1 MFYITGDTHRNFDR
15 VYNFCKNNNT
25 SKDDVMIILGDA
37 GINFLVGRADGYKD
51 TLLKA
56 KLEDTLPITLF
67 CIHGNHEQR
76 PSEISSYEKIEFNGG
91 IVYREKEF
99 PSLLFG
105 KDGEI
110 YDFNG
115 KKVMV
120 IGGAYSIDKYYRL
133 AFGYPYFYNEQPSE
147 EIKKYVEEKLEELNY
162 RVDYVLSHT
171 APSKFEP
178 TDIFSESIDQTSID
192 KTTEKWLDCIE
203 DKLEYEKWY
212 CGHYHVDR
220 DEKKLH
226 FRYKR
231 IHEL

>member
-1 MFYITGDTHRNFDR
+1 M
-15 VYNFCKNNNT
+15 
-25 SKDDVMIILGDA
+25 
-37 GINFLVGRADGYKD
+37 
-51 TLLKA
+51 
-56 KLEDTLPITLF
+56 
-67 CIHGNHEQR
+67 
-76 PSEISSYEKIEFNGG
+76 
-91 IVYREKEF
+91 
-99 PSLLFG
+99 
-105 KDGEI
+105 
-110 YDFNG
+110 
-115 KKVMV
+115 
-120 IGGAYSIDKYYRL
+120 
-133 AFGYPYFYNEQPSE
+133 
-147 EIKKYVEEKLEELNY
+147 
-162 RVDYVLSHT
+162 DYVLSHT

>member
-115 KKVMV
+115 NHPFNFPFK
-120 IGGAYSIDKYYRL
+120 IL
-133 AFGYPYFYNEQPSE
+133 
-147 EIKKYVEEKLEELNY
+147 
-162 RVDYVLSHT
+162 
-171 APSKFEP
+171 
-178 TDIFSESIDQTSID
+178 
-192 KTTEKWLDCIE
+192 C
-203 DKLEYEKWY
+203 
-212 CGHYHVDR
+212 
-220 DEKKLH
+220 
-226 FRYKR
+226 
-231 IHEL
+231 